1 MLNGD
6 RLQNA
11 IIAKEMNG
19 KIFVSCIQSIGL
31 YGVPQ
36 GEKQTHEEKLK
47 ASLSRSKTNVLELA
61 YCNNWDMFVTIT
73 FDKEKVNN
81 RYNVQET
88 LHNMRVWFNNYKK
101 RKCPDLKYLL
111 IPELHK
117 DGAVHVH
124 GLVSGIDMADF
135 KLFSSYSEEEIIR
148 NDWKRLADNGYYN
161 WLSVEKKFGRN
172 SSGIIKSNE
181 AVSYYVTKYIS
192 KDMVS
197 AVTER
202 NLNTYYAS
210 KGLKRAEKVGIYD
223 SLKVSVPQLK
233 WDWQS
238 TYTDK
243 DTGEIVETSTYK
255 KTFENMSQFQLWL
268 KLNGI
273 TEIKNELQ

>member
-73 FDKEKVNN
+73 FDREKVNN

-88 LHNMRVWFNNYKK
+88 MKDMRMWLNNYKK

-124 GLVSGIDMADF
+124 GLISGINMSDF

-148 NDWKRLADNGYYN
+148 NDWQKLAENGYYN
-161 WLSVEKKFGRN
+161 WLSAEKKFGRN

-197 AVTER
+197 AITER

-210 KGLKRAEKVGIYD
+210 QGLKRAKKVGIYD
-223 SLKVSVPQLK
+223 SIKVSVPQLK

-268 KLNGI
+268 KINGI
-273 TEIKNELQ
+273 TEINNELQ

>member
-11 IIAKEMNG
+11 IVAKIMNG
-19 KIFVSCIQSIGL
+19 KVFVSCIQSIGL

-36 GEKQTHEEKLK
+36 GEKQTHDQKLK
-47 ASLSRSKTNVLELA
+47 ASLSRSKSAVLELA
-61 YCNNWDMFVTIT
+61 YCNSWDMFVTIT
-73 FDKEKVNN
+73 FDKTKVVD
-81 RYNVQET
+81 RHNVQET
-88 LHNMRVWFNNYKK
+88 MCNMRTWLNNYKK
-101 RKCPDLKYLL
+101 RHAKSLKYLL

-124 GLVSGIDMADF
+124 GLISGVPDEKF
-135 KLFSSYSEEEIIR
+135 KLFSSYSEEEIIK
-148 NDWKRLADNGYYN
+148 NDWSKLANEGYYN
-161 WLSVEKKFGRN
+161 WLDLAKKFGRN
-172 SSGIIKSNE
+172 SCGKIKSHE

-210 KGLKRAEKVGIYD
+210 QGLSRAEKVGIYD
-223 SLKVSVPQLK
+223 SEKVSVAKLK
-233 WDWQS
+233 WDWQATS
-238 TYTDK
+238 VDTE
-243 DTGEIVETSTYK
+243 TGELIETSTYK
-255 KTFENMSQFQLWL
+255 KTFDDMSQFQLWL

-273 TEIKNELQ
+273 TKIKEN